1 MTRFEWFESG
11 AGIEA
16 IKLELI
22 EPEVFTK
29 YIRYKVYHDL
39 LMEGQSVE
47 DATTIASERIGCSPT
62 TIWRDRQFFEM
73 STYRRISIR
82 KVDCRKYR
90 GVGHRRVL

>member
-11 AGIEA
+11 HGIEA
-16 IKLELI
+16 VRLDLI

-39 LMEGQSVE
+39 LISGKSVE
-47 DATTIASERIGCSPT
+47 DATRIAAERIDCSIT

-73 STYRRISIR
+73 PMYHRIINQARSQAIISTP
-82 KVDCRKYR
+82 
-90 GVGHRRVL
+90 